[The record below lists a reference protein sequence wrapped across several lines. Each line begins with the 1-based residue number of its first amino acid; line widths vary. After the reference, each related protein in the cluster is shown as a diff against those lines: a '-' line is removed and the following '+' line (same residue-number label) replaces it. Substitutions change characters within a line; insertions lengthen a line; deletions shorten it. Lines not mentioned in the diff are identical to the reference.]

1 MTAEVKSCEACFA
14 RLLDGRSR
22 KPVQLGTRVLF
33 ASAPDIGR
41 FTMQLCKE
49 HAAVGRR
56 IYASARAYITNPEC
70 PGTMIEGRFQ

>member
-1 MTAEVKSCEACFA
+1 MSEVKSCEACFS
-14 RLLDGRSR
+14 RLLDGRSG
-22 KPVQLGTRVLF
+22 KALQPGTRVLF

-56 IYASARAYITNPEC
+56 IYSAPQCYVTSPENPGRMI
-70 PGTMIEGRFQ
+70 PGRYQ

>member
-1 MTAEVKSCEACFA
+1 MTAEVKSCEACFS

-41 FTMQLCKE
+41 FTMQLCPD

-56 IYASARAYITNPEC
+56 IYSSAKAYVSDPVNPKVLV
-70 PGTMIEGRFQ
+70 EGRYQ